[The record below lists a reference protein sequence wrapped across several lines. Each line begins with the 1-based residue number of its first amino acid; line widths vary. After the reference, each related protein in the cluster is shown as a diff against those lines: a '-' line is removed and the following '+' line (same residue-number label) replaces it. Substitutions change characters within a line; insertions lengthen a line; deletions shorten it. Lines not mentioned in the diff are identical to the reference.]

1 MKIVVK
7 LTDQAASELTK
18 NLGNDVFASRFKELL
33 AQHHTAFEIMHPDAS
48 DKTLQSYLTLTT
60 PDSEN
65 AEVLTK
71 ELLATDGILAAYV
84 KPEDQA
90 P

>member
-1 MKIVVK
+1 
-7 LTDQAASELTK
+7 
-18 NLGNDVFASRFKELL
+18 
-33 AQHHTAFEIMHPDAS
+33 MHPDAS
-48 DKTLQSYLTLTT
+48 DKTLRSYFTLTT

-65 AEVLTK
+65 TEVLTK